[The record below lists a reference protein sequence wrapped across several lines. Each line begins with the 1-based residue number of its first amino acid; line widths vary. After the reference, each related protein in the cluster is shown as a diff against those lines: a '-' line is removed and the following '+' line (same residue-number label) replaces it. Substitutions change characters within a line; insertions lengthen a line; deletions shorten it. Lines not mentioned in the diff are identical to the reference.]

1 LSTWKTSF
9 VAREIC
15 SIPTPSR
22 LPNAIQC
29 SAHRDAARAE
39 LGAAKGRL
47 ADTDIRAPFAGW
59 VGLGY
64 VGLGRLVT
72 PQAVITTLDDTDII
86 KLDFDVPATWISPG
100 HVATPGLA
108 RPTYSAGFPKRSLKF
123 LSSIPLRS
131 SNQFEIS
138 EDRLAMRA
146 PSTQRIL

>member
-1 LSTWKTSF
+1 VRILSTWKTSF

-22 LPNAIQC
+22 LPNAIQR

-39 LGAAKGRL
+39 LGAARARL
-47 ADTDIRAPFAGW
+47 ADTDIRAPVAGR

-86 KLDFDVPATWISPG
+86 NLDFDVPATWISPG
-100 HVATPGLA
+100 HVATPGLT
-108 RPTYSAGFPKRSLKF
+108 RRT
-123 LSSIPLRS
+123 
-131 SNQFEIS
+131 
-138 EDRLAMRA
+138 
-146 PSTQRIL
+146 